1 MATLE
6 RRVTRVDWLAFGF
19 VALTAFLG
27 LRKGLVG
34 SALSVVGVAGGA
46 ILGARLAPHVLSGG
60 SRSPYTPIVA
70 LVGALLLA
78 ILLEACASMFGS
90 AFRASLRFSPLRAL
104 DSLGGLALGAAAGLV
119 LVWMAGAAALLLPG
133 QATLR
138 HGAQRSVVVRRLA
151 AIAPPRR
158 LLDALARI
166 DPLPA
171 LTGPAALV
179 PPPDPRLLRAPG
191 VRAAAP
197 SVVRVV
203 GTACGL
209 SVEGSGWVARPGLV
223 VTAAHVVAGESDM
236 GVEVAGVRA
245 VLPATAVAFDARN
258 DVAVLR
264 VPGLGAPPLRLADP
278 RPGAAVVI
286 LGYPGDGPFDAKPGR
301 IGRTVTVLSQDA
313 YGHGPVTRTIT
324 SLRGE
329 VRHGDSGG
337 PAVDASGSVQT
348 TIFAARVGSTGGYGV
363 PPAVV
368 RDALDSARGPVS
380 TGPCSR

>member
-1 MATLE
+1 M
-6 RRVTRVDWLAFGF
+6 TRVDWLAFGF

-46 ILGARLAPHVLSGG
+46 VLGARLAPHFLSGG

-133 QATLR
+133 QAALR

-171 LTGPAALV
+171 FTGPAALV
-179 PPPDPRLLRAPG
+179 APPDPRLLRAPG

-236 GVEVAGVRA
+236 GVEFAGARRA
-245 VLPATAVAFDARN
+245 LRATTFAFDARN

-264 VPGLGAPPLRLADP
+264 VPGLAAPPLRLAEAE
-278 RPGAAVVI
+278 PGAPVAI
-286 LGYPGDGPFDAKPGR
+286 LGYPEDGPFDAKPAR
-301 IGRTVTVLSQDA
+301 IGRTVAVLARDA
-313 YGHGPVTRTIT
+313 YGRGPVPRTVT
-324 SLRGE
+324 TLRGL
-329 VRHGDSGG
+329 VRHGNSGG
-337 PAVDASGSVQT
+337 PAVDADGRVEAT
-348 TIFAARVGSTGGYGV
+348 VFAARVGSRSGFGV
-363 PPAVV
+363 PSDVV
-368 RDALDSARGPVS
+368 RKALDSARAPVS
-380 TGPCSR
+380 TGGCSR